1 MWCVVDVVVWVEVEE
16 KILFLVLDDVE
27 FMLWL
32 LLDELY
38 GFL

>member
-27 FMLWL
+27 FLLWL